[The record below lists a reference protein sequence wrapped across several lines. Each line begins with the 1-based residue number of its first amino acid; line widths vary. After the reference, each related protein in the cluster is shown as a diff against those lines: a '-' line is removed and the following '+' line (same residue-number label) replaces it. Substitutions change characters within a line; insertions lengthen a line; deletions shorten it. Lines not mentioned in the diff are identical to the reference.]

1 MSTSLS
7 LPSQEVALALIVGL
21 VLIMLVRFYS
31 STRRSNT
38 VRRAAF
44 DIGSGASKV
53 LVADVDKT
61 GMLVGDPLWE
71 AEKPCAFKE
80 DTQGTVDGSVSEG
93 IRSKGMALITELA
106 KKARKLGAT
115 EACGIATEVFR
126 TSPNGL
132 DFLSEVE
139 KRTRVPIST
148 LSQDAEARLGLA
160 TAEALCG
167 GQLKFDAAWDSGGG
181 SFQITAREP

>member
-7 LPSQEVALALIVGL
+7 LPSQEAALALIVGL
-21 VLIMLVRFYS
+21 VLMLLVRFCS
-31 STRRSNT
+31 STRRSNI

-53 LVADVDKT
+53 LVADVDRS
-61 GMLVGDPLWE
+61 GMLVGATLWE

-80 DTQGTVDGSVSEG
+80 DTQGTVDGTLSEG

-115 EACGIATEVFR
+115 EACGIATRGAGARSPLDPGR
-126 TSPNGL
+126 TNCSGG
-132 DFLSEVE
+132 E
-139 KRTRVPIST
+139 R
-148 LSQDAEARLGLA
+148 EACRLRRASSGLA
-160 TAEALCG
+160 
-167 GQLKFDAAWDSGGG
+167 
-181 SFQITAREP
+181 ARSACS